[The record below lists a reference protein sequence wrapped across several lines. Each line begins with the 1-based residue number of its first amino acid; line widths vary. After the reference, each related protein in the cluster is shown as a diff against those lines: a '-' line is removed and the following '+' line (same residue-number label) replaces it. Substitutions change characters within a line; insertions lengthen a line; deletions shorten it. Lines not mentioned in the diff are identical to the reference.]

1 MLPSALPWD
10 RDLAQRVADSRGL
23 HITAVEF
30 AFLWLKTLGFVRWCN
45 TECWALRDRSRR
57 CIEARRIDRG
67 DFPASAN
74 CNERKAHVFA
84 GYSDKSWPVGI
95 LPLGFEE
102 PWLKQH
108 CHKIM
113 LVEGGPDYLAASQL
127 IVESSATDFDN
138 VLPVAI
144 LGAGNDIA
152 DDALVHFSERQT
164 TIVAHPGDAGR
175 AAGARW
181 AKQIQHAGGRVK
193 IFNLNQNKG
202 DLCDIVAAGATN
214 DDLRLF

>member
-1 MLPSALPWD
+1 M
-10 RDLAQRVADSRGL
+10 AQGNV
-23 HITAVEF
+23 
-30 AFLWLKTLGFVRWCN
+30 
-45 TECWALRDRSRR
+45 
-57 CIEARRIDRG
+57 
-67 DFPASAN
+67 
-74 CNERKAHVFA
+74 
-84 GYSDKSWPVGI
+84 
-95 LPLGFEE
+95 
-102 PWLKQH
+102 
-108 CHKIM
+108 HKIL
-113 LVEGGPDYLAASQL
+113 LVEGGPDYLAACQL
-127 IVESSATDFDN
+127 IAESQQTDFDN
-138 VLPVAI
+138 VLPAAI

-152 DDALVHFSERQT
+152 EDALAHFAQREI

>member
-1 MLPSALPWD
+1 MIA
-10 RDLAQRVADSRGL
+10 
-23 HITAVEF
+23 
-30 AFLWLKTLGFVRWCN
+30 
-45 TECWALRDRSRR
+45 
-57 CIEARRIDRG
+57 
-67 DFPASAN
+67 
-74 CNERKAHVFA
+74 
-84 GYSDKSWPVGI
+84 
-95 LPLGFEE
+95 
-102 PWLKQH
+102 
-108 CHKIM
+108 
-113 LVEGGPDYLAASQL
+113 
-127 IVESSATDFDN
+127 ESSPTDFDN

-175 AAGARW
+175 AAGVRW